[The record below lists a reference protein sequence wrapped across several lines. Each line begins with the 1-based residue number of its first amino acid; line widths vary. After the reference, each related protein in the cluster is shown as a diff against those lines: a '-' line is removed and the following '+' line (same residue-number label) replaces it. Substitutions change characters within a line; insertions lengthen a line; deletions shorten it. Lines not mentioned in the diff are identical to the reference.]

1 MEKVQQRQRVKM
13 SNFDDILK
21 KGKQAGSVI
30 DPKRSWKECVTA
42 IMYEL
47 HRLNNMYG
55 DSFAHHS
62 MVEQKKCEVCGVCTF
77 ILAVRELDD
86 HKKVLKYHKA
96 DWKPSGE
103 GKYLCE
109 ICKKGR

>member
-1 MEKVQQRQRVKM
+1 M

-21 KGKQAGSVI
+21 KGKQAGNVI
-30 DPKRSWKECVTA
+30 DPKQSWKNCISN

-47 HRLNNMYG
+47 HRLNSMYG
-55 DSFAHHS
+55 DNHAHHS
-62 MVEQKKCEVCGVCTF
+62 MVEQKKCEGCGLCTY

-86 HKKVLKYHKA
+86 HKKVLKYHKG

-103 GKYLCE
+103 GKYFCDR
-109 ICKKGR
+109 CKKGK